1 MAFLAGWTQERRK
14 PGPDGPWVPLEPA
27 ALLARLGRRLVG
39 AEPVDLVACVRPYAW
54 SYADLA
60 GDVAARLGVPAA
72 ESITADHGGNSPV
85 AMLGEVARRLETG
98 EARTALVL
106 GCETMHS
113 RRLARR
119 EGVWLDWTPR
129 PETRADT
136 TMATDLEARHG
147 IWEPVGIFSVIDHA
161 FRHRVGRSRDGHRR
175 RAAQILARNAAVSA
189 DNPFAWFGVDH
200 DADTIATPTPDN
212 RMVADPHTK
221 LMCAVM
227 DVDQGAG
234 LLLTAEPEGERPVRI
249 ASVAGAHDAHRVV
262 HRPEIGAS
270 PGMAEAAETALAAAG
285 VGADEV
291 DAFDLYSCFPVAVEL
306 AAEAL
311 GLDPVDDPRPL
322 TMTGGLAYAGGPGNA
337 YALHALAAAGEAIA
351 TGRFDTVAV
360 SGIGMACSKHDW
372 SVLTAGPGSTE
383 VADHAGTVG
392 SPVEEAPDRGGP
404 GRVAG
409 YTVLWDRAGPTRS
422 VFYLDLPGG
431 RRTVA
436 NGPDDAEWFGWLEA
450 HDPMGAEGTVEVGAT
465 NLFRPGG
472 THDPH
477 RTP

>member
-14 PGPDGPWVPLEPA
+14 PGPDGPWEPLEPA
-27 ALLARLGRRLVG
+27 ALLARIGRRLVG
-39 AEPVDLVACVRPYAW
+39 AESVDLVACVRPYAW
-54 SYADLA
+54 AYADLA
-60 GDVAARLGVPAA
+60 GDVAVRLGVAA
-72 ESITADHGGNSPV
+72 ETITAEHGGNSPV
-85 AMLGEVARRLETG
+85 AVLGEVARRLDAG
-98 EARTALVL
+98 DARTALVL

-129 PETRADT
+129 PESRADT

-147 IWEPVGIFSVIDHA
+147 ITEPVGIFSVIDHA
-161 FRHRVGRSRDGHRR
+161 FRHRLGRSRDGHRR
-175 RAAQILARNAAVSA
+175 RAAEILARNAGVSA
-189 DNPFAWFGVDH
+189 TNPFAWFGVDH
-200 DADTIATPTPDN
+200 DAATIATPTAGN

-234 LLLTAEPEGERPVRI
+234 LLLTAEPEGDRPVRI
-249 ASVAGAHDAHRVV
+249 ASVAGAHDPQRVV

-270 PGMAEAAETALAAAG
+270 PGLTAAAEGALAAAG
-285 VGADEV
+285 VTVADL

-311 GLDPVDDPRPL
+311 GVDPIGDPRPL

-337 YALHALAAAGEAIA
+337 YAVHALAAAGQAIA
-351 TGRFDTVAV
+351 TGRHDTVAV

-372 SVLTAGPGSTE
+372 SVLTTGTGPTE
-383 VADHAGTVG
+383 VAAHAGIVG
-392 SPVEEAPDRGGP
+392 APVEEVPDHGGP

-409 YTVLWDRAGPTRS
+409 YTVLWNRLGPARS
-422 VFYLDLPGG
+422 VFYLDVPGG
-431 RRTVA
+431 HRTVA

-450 HDPMGAEGTVEVGAT
+450 HDPMGVEGTVEAGTT

-472 THDPH
+472 T
-477 RTP
+477 R